1 MLQFLETRRQKKG
14 QKKEKTSLYLSKM
27 HRLFG
32 NKLLLLQFIK
42 LRGGKVGSTKYPP
55 EKAKS
60 KKSKR
65 LSL

>member
-1 MLQFLETRRQKKG
+1 
-14 QKKEKTSLYLSKM
+14 M